1 MKRLSRL
8 LTLTVLGLGML
19 SAIDTAAAAD
29 YPDKPITLVVP
40 FTPGG
45 TTDILA
51 RLTAEALGRR
61 LGQTVVVENR
71 GGAAGNIGTTA
82 FTKAAPDG
90 YTLLM
95 ANRAT
100 NTINPSL
107 YKNLD
112 WDPIKDFTPLAMIV
126 RVANIIVVTPGLNVN
141 SLQELVAYA
150 RKNPNTMHYG
160 SIGVGGISHF
170 AGLLFNQAAQIQM
183 TPVAYRGTNPAL
195 TDAASGHIQLMFP
208 TIPGALPFIQ
218 GGRLKPLAVTGSSR
232 AALFPDLPTAAQAG
246 YPELST
252 IENWFAVFAPGGI
265 PEAVRTKLVQTLDDM
280 LHDPDFQQKL
290 QAQGAEPGTLVGK
303 ALEEKVIADVAYWK
317 KVILDTGMTV
327 DGQ

>member
-1 MKRLSRL
+1 MNGLWHRLAL
-8 LTLTVLGLGML
+8 CTLCMSMTTGAHTV
-19 SAIDTAAAAD
+19 AATQ
-29 YPDKPITLVVP
+29 YPNRPITLVVP
-40 FTPGG
+40 FSPGG

-51 RLTAEALGRR
+51 RLTADELGRR

-107 YKNLD
+107 YKHLG
-112 WDPIKDFTPLAMIV
+112 WDPIRDFTPLAMIV
-126 RVANIIVVTPGLNVN
+126 RVANVIVVTPSLPVN
-141 SLQELVAYA
+141 SLQELVDYA
-150 RKNPNTMHYG
+150 RQHPKAVNYG

-170 AGLLFNQAAQIQM
+170 AGLLLNEAAHIQM
-183 TPVAYRGTNPAL
+183 TPVAYRGTSPAL

-232 AALFPDLPTAAQAG
+232 AALFPDLPTAAESG

-252 IENWFAVFAPGGI
+252 IENWFAVFAPGAI
-265 PEAVRTKLVQTLDDM
+265 PQAVRTKLVQTLDAM
-280 LHDPDFQQKL
+280 LHDPAFQQKL
-290 QAQGAEPGTLVGK
+290 KAQGAEPGTLVGQ
-303 ALEEKVIADVAYWK
+303 ALAEKVMADLAYWQ
-317 KVILDTGMTV
+317 KVIVQTGISV
-327 DGQ
+327 DG